1 MKKVISL
8 LLACVMLFG
17 MAVPAF
23 AAEESEAA
31 DYDGYSVIVVRGIDF
46 GGLTYEDGSLALNVD
61 IGAIFTSNTSSE
73 KKAIDLMWKYAI
85 FHSH

>member
-31 DYDGYSVIVVRGIDF
+31 DYDGYSVP
-46 GGLTYEDGSLALNVD
+46 
-61 IGAIFTSNTSSE
+61 
-73 KKAIDLMWKYAI
+73 
-85 FHSH
+85 